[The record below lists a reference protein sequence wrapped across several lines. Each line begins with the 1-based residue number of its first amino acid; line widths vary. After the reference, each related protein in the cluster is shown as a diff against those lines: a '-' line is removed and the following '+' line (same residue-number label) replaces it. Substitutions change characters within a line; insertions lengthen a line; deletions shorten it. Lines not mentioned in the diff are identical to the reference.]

1 VKTATSA
8 LDAIDPGE
16 LREFAERYLA
26 AWNSRDPA
34 AVGACLAEDV
44 FWEDPALPEPIRG
57 RAGVESFVTLTAT
70 GFPDYEFSELAPPAV
85 AADGLTAYAPW
96 VMTGTNTGPLD
107 PPGFAA
113 TGKRIELEG
122 IDRWQFRD
130 GLISRYRA
138 FYDFT
143 EMARQLGLMPP
154 RGGTIER
161 LGVKAQRLG
170 ARVRR

>member
-1 VKTATSA
+1 VETATSA

-34 AVGACLAEDV
+34 AVGACIAEDV
-44 FWEDPALPEPIRG
+44 FWEDPALIEPARG
-57 RAGVESFVTLTAT
+57 RPAVEQFVQLTET
-70 GFPDYEFSELAPPAV
+70 GFPDYEFSELAPPAL
-85 AADGLTAYAPW
+85 AEDGLTAYAPW
-96 VMTGTNTGPLD
+96 LMTGTNTGPLD

-130 GLISRYRA
+130 GLIWRYRA
-138 FYDFT
+138 FYDFSD
-143 EMARQLGLMPP
+143 MARQLGLMPP
-154 RGGTIER
+154 RGGAIER
-161 LGVKAQRLG
+161 LGARAQRLG